1 MMNGGVVSN
10 IAGHSVRRQPEA
22 CLPVKSKVPT
32 TNFLKASEP
41 HKEEEDIEIGALV
54 ETQLWPCQAALDSD
68 PHPAGSAAT
77 TKCPLGS

>member
-1 MMNGGVVSN
+1 MNGGVVSN

-54 ETQLWPCQAALDSD
+54 ETQLWPCHAALDSD